1 MRHIDILVAA
11 AMLLAFISLSLMW
24 RQRRLSA
31 GMALAKRQLAE
42 QAGLRSGAERA
53 LLDSNASLSRMT
65 TLQADIKEGER
76 QRICR
81 DIHDDLGQ
89 HLLTLKIDI
98 CMLHLSTA
106 GVHPA
111 MHQRLGM
118 IARNIDGTVQSLR
131 RIIDDLHPH
140 HLQTGL
146 KAAVEWQLNE
156 FSRVS
161 GIPHELD
168 AGIGVFETGAHIDMI
183 VFRILQE
190 SLSNI
195 TRHAKAHSV
204 KVALRRNAG
213 SLLMTVRDDGIGLP
227 AGQFRHGW
235 GLKGIEDRISAVGG
249 QFLIDSQ
256 PGRGTALSLA
266 IPLMGTAIGA

>member
-1 MRHIDILVAA
+1 MRHIDILVCA
-11 AMLLAFISLSLMW
+11 AMLLALISLLLFW
-24 RQRRLSA
+24 RQQRLADSV
-31 GMALAKRQLAE
+31 ALAKRQLAE
-42 QAGLRSGAERA
+42 ESRLRTVAERA
-53 LLDSNASLSRMT
+53 LLDTHASLSKMT
-65 TLQADIKEGER
+65 ALQADIKQGER
-76 QRICR
+76 QRIRR

-98 CMLHLSTA
+98 CMLHLSSA
-106 GVHPA
+106 GAHPA
-111 MHQRLGM
+111 MHQRLGL

-131 RIIDDLHPH
+131 RIINDLHPH

-146 KAAVEWQLNE
+146 KAAVEWQLDE

-168 AGIGVFETGAHIDMI
+168 AGIGVFDAGAHIDMI

-195 TRHAKAHSV
+195 TRHAKARSV

-227 AGQFRHGW
+227 AGRLRRGC
-235 GLKGIEDRISAVGG
+235 GLKSIEDRISAVGG

-266 IPLMGTAIGA
+266 IPLMASAIDA